1 MNQDAKLIT
10 KLHDLYQ
17 MWLEDLPMSNG
28 FDDEILYHYTTP
40 SGLKGMLENH
50 ELWSSNLAYVNDA
63 KELKLGISIFT
74 IVAEKLRY
82 EYKTENWEEILKELE
97 ADSGSELNDELLLQL
112 LTSEHVRKSF
122 LMDLLAKNIRN
133 SLKKEVKCKLITINI
148 LEEILNRLSSKNTS
162 SQYGCCFTENGD
174 QLSQW
179 RAYGAYSVGFRT
191 HDLLSGLELDVQAC
205 KVIYGQKQQEEIA
218 SSLIVGYIDY
228 LIKNLI
234 DDFNGIREL
243 EMNSIIAEIVNLVE
257 EQIDRLV
264 VSFKHEGFSEEKER
278 RIYLSTNKLEIINVR
293 EKNNLF
299 IPFLKLKMKDNAH
312 LPIKEVY
319 ISPTADFERSD
330 QGLRFILDKNGYD
343 HVEIKHSSIPYR
355 I

>member
-17 MWLEDLPMSNG
+17 MWLENMPMSNG

-122 LMDLLAKNIRN
+122 LMGLLAKNIRN
-133 SLKKEVKCKLITINI
+133 SLKKEVKCKLIAINI

-174 QLSQW
+174 
-179 RAYGAYSVGFRT
+179 
-191 HDLLSGLELDVQAC
+191 
-205 KVIYGQKQQEEIA
+205 
-218 SSLIVGYIDY
+218 
-228 LIKNLI
+228 
-234 DDFNGIREL
+234 
-243 EMNSIIAEIVNLVE
+243 
-257 EQIDRLV
+257 
-264 VSFKHEGFSEEKER
+264 
-278 RIYLSTNKLEIINVR
+278 
-293 EKNNLF
+293 
-299 IPFLKLKMKDNAH
+299 
-312 LPIKEVY
+312 
-319 ISPTADFERSD
+319 
-330 QGLRFILDKNGYD
+330 
-343 HVEIKHSSIPYR
+343 
-355 I
+355 